1 MKTLLAKL
9 GLINLN
15 SLFLSV
21 GYILF
26 HIGREDKLSKRIG
39 RAFGYSKFLL
49 SYEIYLK
56 YTNWKLFEVHLLL
69 FFFGLTDIHFSS
81 VQFSC
86 SVVSDSL

>member
-1 MKTLLAKL
+1 MKTLLEKL

-56 YTNWKLFEVHLLL
+56 YTNWKLFEVHLL
-69 FFFGLTDIHFSS
+69 FFFGLTDIQFSS
-81 VQFSC
+81 VQFSH